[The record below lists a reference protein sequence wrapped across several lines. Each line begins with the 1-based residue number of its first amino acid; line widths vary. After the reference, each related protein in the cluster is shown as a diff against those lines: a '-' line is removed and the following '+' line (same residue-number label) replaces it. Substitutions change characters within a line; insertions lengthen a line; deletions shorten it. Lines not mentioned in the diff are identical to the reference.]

1 MEMSITVKRPANI
14 VKKKILSL
22 EEQRVMLADKRRIAK
37 QARMV
42 LEGEWQSNEI
52 TIYDIGEEGGAI
64 RYGGQTDSV
73 GFVDADTTEDQKG
86 GVEFMAINLISR
98 NKQLIHSQ
106 LCSNPPA
113 VMTSPVS
120 NEEEDRLSAI
130 AGEQACTYA
139 RDRYSLIDTVAL
151 ATNSVFDYGTGFI
164 KNIYDGALGDIG
176 PIQDSPDTLTMEG
189 DNSYSIPRVWDM
201 YLDPN
206 AVSTNTIKWLFEDM
220 YVTLDEAV
228 MMFGDEHIEKLKKE
242 VQEVVNT
249 DAQTSDN
256 SESMLFNTK
265 YNVIKI
271 CEYWETGLPENC
283 YQGRHGY
290 CLDDGY
296 ILQPLGP
303 SPCKFKVKPNTP
315 NSAYR
320 ARLPYSIL
328 TYIDIP
334 NSPWGRSPT
343 AYTSRQQEMLN
354 NCISVMISNAEVNGT
369 PKVLLPKMS
378 VDKENV
384 TNNPADIW
392 EYNVTEGV
400 PPYIIQSANVAQ
412 DISNLIGMLERF
424 INDGWGVN
432 DAMFGKQQRETSALL
447 MQLSTMQ
454 GNLIRQRLFDKYIL
468 FVKDIYE
475 LQLQYCIEYWDTN
488 RIIKI
493 VGKDNIAYARKLK
506 GADLVGGYSIIVEY
520 GQSFALDPITRGEQ
534 ILKFSELFLQSG
546 MQPRDLVKKLRLS
559 ELRNTYDEF
568 KKADD
573 KGMEIVERI
582 KATGIQVPIS
592 SKYQDHIG
600 IIGYLTKYTME
611 NEFEL
616 LDENIRELIN
626 QHIDMRYEV
635 QVQNTTAQAATQ
647 PQPPQMPPA
656 GPQ

>member
-1 MEMSITVKRPANI
+1 
-14 VKKKILSL
+14 
-22 EEQRVMLADKRRIAK
+22 
-37 QARMV
+37 
-42 LEGEWQSNEI
+42 
-52 TIYDIGEEGGAI
+52 
-64 RYGGQTDSV
+64 
-73 GFVDADTTEDQKG
+73 
-86 GVEFMAINLISR
+86 
-98 NKQLIHSQ
+98 
-106 LCSNPPA
+106 
-113 VMTSPVS
+113 
-120 NEEEDRLSAI
+120 
-130 AGEQACTYA
+130 
-139 RDRYSLIDTVAL
+139 
-151 ATNSVFDYGTGFI
+151 
-164 KNIYDGALGDIG
+164 
-176 PIQDSPDTLTMEG
+176 
-189 DNSYSIPRVWDM
+189 
-201 YLDPN
+201 
-206 AVSTNTIKWLFEDM
+206 
-220 YVTLDEAV
+220 
-228 MMFGDEHIEKLKKE
+228 
-242 VQEVVNT
+242 
-249 DAQTSDN
+249 
-256 SESMLFNTK
+256 
-265 YNVIKI
+265 
-271 CEYWETGLPENC
+271 
-283 YQGRHGY
+283 
-290 CLDDGY
+290 
-296 ILQPLGP
+296 
-303 SPCKFKVKPNTP
+303 
-315 NSAYR
+315 
-320 ARLPYSIL
+320 
-328 TYIDIP
+328 
-334 NSPWGRSPT
+334 
-343 AYTSRQQEMLN
+343 
-354 NCISVMISNAEVNGT
+354 MISNAEVNGT

-635 QVQNTTAQAATQ
+635 QVQNTTAQATTQ
-647 PQPPQMPPA
+647 PQPPQMMPA